1 MTDETT
7 TAALAGVNA
16 TMPEAL
22 ELNTLSVIGVMDAH
36 DGMAALLRSARGE
49 IVRVTVG
56 DEAFGV
62 QVTAIGEDQVLLTD
76 RSGRTQSLALP
87 RS

>member
-49 IVRVTVG
+49 IARVTVG
-56 DEAFGV
+56 DAVFGV